1 MSSSGDTLWRR
12 RLLSLRSLLPCGP
25 VQPTGPVGPLKRLA
39 VRKTPPPP
47 ARERRK
53 PPAITTEAK
62 AQRPDSDEG
71 SFDQ

>member
-1 MSSSGDTLWRR
+1 MPWRR
-12 RLLSLRSLLPCGP
+12 RPLSLRSLSPCGP

-39 VRKTPPPP
+39 VQRTPPPP

-53 PPAITTEAK
+53 LPAITTEAK
-62 AQRPDSDEG
+62 ARHPDSDEG